1 MLSGRPFFWGSLVV
15 ALFVLS
21 PVYLAS
27 GQSGGA
33 DTTAVRVR
41 LHAQRTVETAVLT
54 AETNDVVVEVPG
66 GGAPAFTLRP
76 GDSLTLGLRQDDVF
90 VQQGAQGVYATSL
103 RLAPRDESAS
113 WSLASDGHPTQTY
126 TGALRLSPDS
136 TDGLL
141 LVNRVPLED
150 YVASVVASEYG
161 LDDTA
166 GAKAMAVVAR
176 TYGLFA
182 TQKFGPS
189 VDHADGTL
197 SQVYEGA
204 DAITS
209 RSRRVTESTRGQV
222 LTHGGRPIQ
231 AVYFSSSGGHTA
243 DNEDVW
249 QAESP
254 QPYLRGRPDPYDQ
267 DSPHHRWRATVS
279 RPALLRALTRLRGT
293 SVEGFTLG
301 QRMPHGR
308 LKTMNVLHSD
318 DTRHTMNAN
327 AFRLAVN
334 RRLQDEP
341 LKSTWFDARREGDT
355 YVFEGRGFGHGVG
368 LSQWGA
374 HAMATQGKS
383 YEEILTFYYEDVT
396 IRRHEGTQLAPPA
409 EPVAESPPVS
419 SPSDSTSGRIG
430 W

>member
-1 MLSGRPFFWGSLVV
+1 MTAGPQRTWWLCLALLLVGTSLQP
-15 ALFVLS
+15 AWS
-21 PVYLAS
+21 
-27 GQSGGA
+27 QGA

-41 LHAQRTVETAVLT
+41 MTHQEAVDTAVFTVEEHRVG
-54 AETNDVVVEVPG
+54 VQVPG
-66 GGAPAFTLRP
+66 GGAPALTLAP
-76 GDSLTLGLRQDDVF
+76 GDSLELGLRRSDVY
-90 VQQGAQGVYATSL
+90 VRQGDRGLYATTL
-103 RLAPRDESAS
+103 RLTPLDETAS
-113 WSLASDGHPTQTY
+113 WSLRPEDGSSHTY
-126 TGALRLSPDS
+126 TGTLRFSPDT

-141 LVNRVPLED
+141 LVNHVPLED

-161 LDDTA
+161 LEDDA

-182 TQKFGPS
+182 TQKFGPE

-204 DAITS
+204 DVVTT
-209 RSRRVTESTRGQV
+209 RSRRATESTRGQV
-222 LTHGGRPIQ
+222 LTYDGRPIQ

-249 QAESP
+249 DAESP
-254 QPYLRGRPDPYDQ
+254 RPYLRGRPDPYDEA
-267 DSPHHRWRATVS
+267 SPHHTWEARVS
-279 RPALLRALTRLRGT
+279 RSALLRALTRIRDT

-301 QRMPHGR
+301 ERLSYGR

-318 DTRHTMNAN
+318 GSQHSMNAN

-334 RRLQDEP
+334 RRLEDDP

-355 YVFEGRGFGHGVG
+355 YVIEGRGYGHGVG

-374 HAMATQGKS
+374 HAMAEEGRD
-383 YEEILTFYYEDVT
+383 YREILHYYYTDVS
-396 IRRHEGTQLAPPA
+396 IRRHEGTELAPPA
-409 EPVAESPPVS
+409 EPVAESPAVS
-419 SPSDSTSGRIG
+419 APPDSTSGRIG

>member
-1 MLSGRPFFWGSLVV
+1 MPPQPAG
-15 ALFVLS
+15 
-21 PVYLAS
+21 
-27 GQSGGA
+27 GQGA
-33 DTTAVRVR
+33 DTTAVRVQIEQQEVVD
-41 LHAQRTVETAVLT
+41 AAVFTVEEHRVG
-54 AETNDVVVEVPG
+54 VQVPG
-66 GGAPAFTLRP
+66 GGAPALTLAP
-76 GDSLTLGLRQDDVF
+76 GDSLVLGLRRSD
-90 VQQGAQGVYATSL
+90 VYARQGDRGLYATTL
-103 RLAPRDESAS
+103 RLTPLDETAT
-113 WSLASDGHPTQTY
+113 WSLTPEDGSPRTY
-126 TGALRLSPDS
+126 TGTLHFSPAP

-141 LVNRVPLED
+141 LVNHVPLED

-161 LDDTA
+161 LEDDA
-166 GAKAMAVVAR
+166 GAKAMAIVAR

-182 TQKFGPS
+182 TQKFGPN

-204 DAITS
+204 DVVTTRA
-209 RSRRVTESTRGQV
+209 RRATESTRGQV
-222 LTHGGRPIQ
+222 LTYDGRPIQ

-249 QAESP
+249 DAEEP
-254 QPYLRGRPDPYDQ
+254 LPYLRGRPDPYD
-267 DSPHHRWRATVS
+267 DASPHHTWEATVS
-279 RPALLRALTRLRGT
+279 RPALLRALTRTRGR

-301 QRMPHGR
+301 ERLAHGR

-318 DTRHTMNAN
+318 GSRHTMNAN

-334 RRLQDEP
+334 RRLEEEP

-374 HAMATQGKS
+374 HAMATDGQS
-383 YEEILTFYYEDVT
+383 YREILNYYYTDIA
-396 IRRHEGTQLAPPA
+396 IRRHQGTELAPPA
-409 EPVAESPPVS
+409 EPVAESPAVS
-419 SPSDSTSGRIG
+419 APSDSTSRRIG